1 MSGIINQKAR
11 LGQENGPE
19 VELIVSG
26 TAVYAT
32 YETLEGFPAVYD
44 TVKGLFCYARV
55 TNGRFISTGVPVT
68 NPPPTDV
75 ERHQQESDAVRQS
88 RIAER
93 QRQMERRASRTS
105 DGQKGSDR

>member
-19 VELIVSG
+19 VELVVSG
-26 TAVYAT
+26 TPVYAT

-44 TVKGLFCYARV
+44 TDKGLFCYARV

-68 NPPPTDV
+68 NAPPTDV
-75 ERHQQESDAVRQS
+75 ERHVKESDAVRQS
-88 RIAER
+88 RIVER
-93 QRQMERRASRTS
+93 QREMERRARRTTNS
-105 DGQKGSDR
+105 TQERK